1 MIAYYTA
8 AMDDETGR
16 EWLNNNLGWYL
27 VRQDYDAVVVPQG
40 WQSRFDEVKTVI
52 RSMWWDMPVYM
63 LTHTPNGFRL
73 DHVHVDERTLA
84 MLHTAHANGY
94 VVRAA

>member
-8 AMDDETGR
+8 AFEDEAGS
-16 EWLNNNLGWYL
+16 EWLCNNLGWHL
-27 VRQDYDAVVVPQG
+27 LRQDYDAVVVPQG
-40 WQSRFDEVKTVI
+40 WQSHFDEVKTVI
-52 RSMWWDMPVYM
+52 RSTWIGIPVYM
-63 LTHTPNGFRL
+63 LTHTPSGFRL

-94 VVRAA
+94 AVKAA